1 LLDIKVTG
9 ANEIEKLLRQL
20 ERKEAANAV
29 RKGTRETQKET
40 ILVDAQNNVNSL
52 VGGSMGSAIAKN
64 LVVRAMTKLLKF
76 NYGHKVIIKETDA
89 FVYESKNTGTRYY
102 IPFAIE
108 YGHAFP
114 GRGSGVYMAK
124 GMSEK
129 RAKQKA
135 SGNKD
140 VAPIQFMRK
149 AFEANRK
156 KAVDVLRDKV
166 LRHLEDAVNK
176 YRKAGS

>member
-1 LLDIKVTG
+1 
-9 ANEIEKLLRQL
+9 
-20 ERKEAANAV
+20 
-29 RKGTRETQKET
+29 
-40 ILVDAQNNVNSL
+40 
-52 VGGSMGSAIAKN
+52 
-64 LVVRAMTKLLKF
+64 
-76 NYGHKVIIKETDA
+76 
-89 FVYESKNTGTRYY
+89 
-102 IPFAIE
+102 
-108 YGHAFP
+108 
-114 GRGSGVYMAK
+114 MAK